1 MKRKNSQ
8 IFWNELNC
16 EEIEIVEIE
25 KEEKKKGFCV
35 IYRRE
40 VVCGEFLRW
49 DERSKKET
57 FKSEIWITRH

>member
-40 VVCGEFLRW
+40 VVCGEFLR
-49 DERSKKET
+49 
-57 FKSEIWITRH
+57 